1 MSPIVKFPKC
11 NDLCKLTYWFSR
23 EMDLCQ
29 AIEQG
34 IAITLERDSIITGYA
49 AGVGIF
55 SHAVAKLKNED
66 IKLLISIASSI
77 QGSGF
82 LHLLETMN

>member
-1 MSPIVKFPKC
+1 M
-11 NDLCKLTYWFSR
+11 
-23 EMDLCQ
+23 ELCQ

-34 IAITLERDSIITGYA
+34 IAITLERDGIITGYA

-55 SHAVAKLKNED
+55 SHAVAKLKNGD
-66 IKLLISIASSI
+66 IKLLISNASSI

>member
-1 MSPIVKFPKC
+1 M
-11 NDLCKLTYWFSR
+11 
-23 EMDLCQ
+23 ELCQ

-34 IAITLERDSIITGYA
+34 IAITLERDGIITGYA

-77 QGSGF
+77 QGPGF

>member
-1 MSPIVKFPKC
+1 
-11 NDLCKLTYWFSR
+11 
-23 EMDLCQ
+23 MDLCQ